1 MTTTDDRLERIFTVG
16 QVAQSLS
23 VTTITVYRM
32 LSDGRLQGI
41 KIGNRWRVRK
51 QDVRR
56 FMVAHTRGKR

>member
-1 MTTTDDRLERIFTVG
+1 MTTTDDRLERLFTVS

-23 VTTITVYRM
+23 VTTITVYRL
-32 LSDGRLQGI
+32 LSSGKLQGV

>member
-1 MTTTDDRLERIFTVG
+1 VTTTNDRLEKVFTVG

-23 VTTITVYRM
+23 ITTVTVYRM

-51 QDVRR
+51 LDVRR

>member
-1 MTTTDDRLERIFTVG
+1 MTTTDDRLEKVFTVG
-16 QVAQSLS
+16 EVSKALS

-51 QDVRR
+51 LDVRR